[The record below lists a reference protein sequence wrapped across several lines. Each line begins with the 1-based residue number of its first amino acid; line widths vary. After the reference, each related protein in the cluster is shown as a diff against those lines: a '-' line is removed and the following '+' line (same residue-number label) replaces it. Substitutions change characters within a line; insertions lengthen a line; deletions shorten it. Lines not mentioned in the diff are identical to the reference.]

1 MSDRGIRF
9 SVNVVISLLIDIIF
23 LSIGKGITA
32 SISLS
37 QCQFSISLSFKK
49 SSITLKKLKKLFNK
63 RILNLCKEV
72 YKIERNLI
80 KFRIEVYSYVKKC

>member
-9 SVNVVISLLIDIIF
+9 SIKVVISLLIDIIF

-37 QCQFSISLSFKK
+37 QCQFSIFLSFKK
-49 SSITLKKLKKLFNK
+49 SSVKLKYLKKFFKKKDFK
-63 RILNLCKEV
+63 
-72 YKIERNLI
+72 LI
-80 KFRIEVYSYVKKC
+80 